1 MNALAKRQSNIELL
15 RIISMIMI
23 VANHLA
29 GHGVMYKWDPLN
41 AYIVWSKGS
50 LVNQYFSSFLS
61 LGGEIGVAI
70 FFIITG
76 YFLCKKEKTHLSKLL
91 NSTIFYGLLTTV
103 ACALVIIF
111 KIPIRGLNLTLES
124 IVKTLFIP
132 MTGGTWWFITAYF
145 FLVLLAPILN
155 NVINNINRGGWKR
168 RSAILFFLWL
178 FWYVL
183 GKFALFSELEKGIF
197 FYYIGSLFRLERE
210 RKHGKSLKYTKTL
223 TVLIMIIAY
232 SFGTF
237 IRHHDGMMY
246 KLDKSANNNY
256 LMWELIIT
264 ALIVPI
270 CACIWFYLFVNL
282 DIGANRFINNVASTT
297 LGIYLIHES
306 TIGRPL
312 IWYNI
317 FNVDTVQYKSALF
330 PIYSIITVI
339 CVFVMCSFIDGL
351 RLRYIE
357 PFQEKVE
364 LRILK
369 NE

>member
-1 MNALAKRQSNIELL
+1 MTAFAKRQSNIELL
-15 RIISMIMI
+15 RMISMIMI

-29 GHGVMYKWDPLN
+29 SHGVMYKWDSLN
-41 AYIVWSKGS
+41 AYTVWSKGS

-76 YFLCKKEKTHLSKLL
+76 YFICKKEKTNLSKLL
-91 NSTIFYGLLTTV
+91 NSTIFYGILTTV
-103 ACALVIIF
+103 GCALVIIF
-111 KIPIRGLNLTLES
+111 KIPIRGLNLTLDS
-124 IVKTLFIP
+124 FVKTLFIP
-132 MTGGTWWFITAYF
+132 VTGGTWWFITAYF
-145 FLVLLAPILN
+145 FLVLLAPVLN

-197 FYYIGSLFRLERE
+197 FYYIGSLFRLETS
-210 RKHGKSLKYTKTL
+210 RKHGESLKHNKIL
-223 TVLIMIIAY
+223 IFLIMIIAY
-232 SFGTF
+232 GLGTF
-237 IRHHDGMMY
+237 LRRHDAMIY
-246 KLDKSANNNY
+246 ELDKSANNKY
-256 LMWELIIT
+256 LMCELIIT
-264 ALIVPI
+264 AFIAPI
-270 CACIWFYLFVNL
+270 CACIWFYFFVNL
-282 DIGANRFINNVASTT
+282 DIGVNRFINNVASTT

-312 IWYNI
+312 IWYNL
-317 FNVDTVQYKSALF
+317 FKVDTFQYKSTLF

-351 RLRYIE
+351 RLRYVE
-357 PFQEKVE
+357 PLQEKVE